1 MSKEIDQLDL
11 STAQEI
17 AKWLPVSTDKTIY
30 SFPNVDLK
38 ARVRTYLRGNK
49 LTPNEA
55 LEKIRKQNSSMPKRM
70 F

>member
-17 AKWLPVSTDKTIY
+17 EKWLPVSTNKTSY
-30 SFPNVDLK
+30 SFQNVDLK
-38 ARVRTYLRGNK
+38 ARVRNYLRVNK
-49 LTPNEA
+49 LTPDQA
-55 LEKIRKQNSSMPKRM
+55 LEKIRKQNASMPTRI